1 MIHSSMSLSVGVFV
15 ASARPAWY
23 IINEVLWKTRRCF
36 SADYIRHCLAV
47 LLSVQ
52 TGLCRAAG
60 AGCRRPIISDVKVW
74 GQIAVTIRAPVCM
87 DSVRRGWKTASKR
100 P

>member
-74 GQIAVTIRAPVCM
+74 GS
-87 DSVRRGWKTASKR
+87 DSCDDTGTSLHGQRETGLENRFEKT
-100 P
+100 